1 MAKKKSDIK
10 INKNHE
16 GKEFSNFFRFVGK
29 VKPVMKKDDATDS
42 WVEAAISELTQTK
55 TGKDRKVVQFIV
67 ETANRNELKVEL
79 AGMEQSFVYPYS
91 SKHKKS
97 FKLEWEHRFDKTK
110 FPDESYKVI
119 ATDWDLCDELSELIK
134 PGMWVDIRGVYEF
147 SSFQNDEG
155 ETVNVVKRTIKQV
168 YPLKNGQ
175 VEINNVKSGD
185 EYRVYDSEENGTL
198 LGYGKAK
205 EEVIK
210 INVGWLSPEGG
221 DIFIT
226 KLSNGEEGKRAK
238 ATYNEN
244 VSESDRIKVINN
256 VESSIRINKDDGS
269 YEYIPYIRDFKS
281 ENFIEINEFEM
292 QIGIKSV
299 YQPEDSKDTKVNAA
313 FLGYGKEKSEVY
325 DVELTV
331 FHKEPEE
338 GKRSIAEAF
347 ANLNRLDFLV
357 VHGIDNNRA
366 EFATVE
372 VEEPEEDN
380 PFADVAEKVK
390 SYEQVSTGTKK
401 GLEIQNVFAGT
412 YVKGLLTE
420 EEITGESDQQDPFSN
435 VSVSD
440 DDLPF

>member
-1 MAKKKSDIK
+1 MAKKKSGIK
-10 INKNHE
+10 INKRHG
-16 GKEFSNFFRFVGK
+16 GKEFNNSFRVIGK
-29 VKPVMKKDDATDS
+29 VKPVMKKDAATES
-42 WVEAAISELTQTK
+42 WVEADIYELTQTK
-55 TGKDRKVVQFIV
+55 TNKDRKVIQFIV

-79 AGMEQSFVYPYS
+79 SGIEQQLVYPYS
-91 SKHKKS
+91 SKHNES
-97 FKLEWEHRFDKTK
+97 FELGWEHRFDKTK
-110 FPDESYKVI
+110 FPDESYKLF
-119 ATDWDLCDELSELIK
+119 TTNWDLCDQLSKIIK
-134 PGMWVDIRGVYEF
+134 PDMWVDVRGTYEF
-147 SSFQNDEG
+147 NSFKNDEG
-155 ETVNVVKRTIKQV
+155 ETVNIVKRIIKQV
-168 YPLKNGQ
+168 YPLKNGMI
-175 VEINNVKSGD
+175 EINNVKSGD
-185 EYRVYDSEENGTL
+185 EYRVYDSEENGAL

-226 KLSNGEEGKRAK
+226 KLNNGEEGKRAK
-238 ATYNEN
+238 VAYNEN

-256 VESSIRINKDDGS
+256 VESSIRINKEDGS

-281 ENFIEINEFEM
+281 ENFNEINEFEM

-299 YQPEDSKDTKVNAA
+299 YQPEDSKDTKVNAV
-313 FLGYGKEKSEVY
+313 FLGYGKERSGVY

-390 SYEQVSTGTKK
+390 SYEQVSSGTKK
-401 GLEIQNVFAGT
+401 GLEILNVFAGT
-412 YVKGLLTE
+412 YVKELLTE

>member
-1 MAKKKSDIK
+1 MAKKKSGIK
-10 INKNHE
+10 INKRHG
-16 GKEFSNFFRFVGK
+16 GKEFNNSFRVIGK
-29 VKPVMKKDDATDS
+29 VKPVMKKDAATES
-42 WVEAAISELTQTK
+42 WVEADIYELTQTK
-55 TGKDRKVVQFIV
+55 TNKDRKVIQFIV

-79 AGMEQSFVYPYS
+79 SGIEQQLVYPYS
-91 SKHKKS
+91 SKHNES
-97 FKLEWEHRFDKTK
+97 FELEWEHRFDKTK
-110 FPDESYKVI
+110 FPDESYKLF
-119 ATDWDLCDELSELIK
+119 TTNWDLCDQLSKIIK
-134 PGMWVDIRGVYEF
+134 PDMWVDVRGTYEF
-147 SSFQNDEG
+147 NSFKNDEG
-155 ETVNVVKRTIKQV
+155 ETVNIVKRIIKQV
-168 YPLKNGQ
+168 YPLKNGM

-185 EYRVYDSEENGTL
+185 EYRVYDSEENGVL

-205 EEVIK
+205 EEVIE

-221 DIFIT
+221 EIFIT
-226 KLSNGEEGKRAK
+226 KLNNGEEGKRAK
-238 ATYNEN
+238 VAYNGN
-244 VSESDRIKVINN
+244 VSESDRIKVFNN
-256 VESSIRINKDDGS
+256 VESTIRINKEDGS
-269 YEYIPYIRDFKS
+269 YEYIPFIRDFKS
-281 ENFIEINEFEM
+281 ENFNEINEFEM

-313 FLGYGKEKSEVY
+313 FLGYGKERSEVY

-366 EFATVE
+366 EFAKVE

-401 GLEIQNVFAGT
+401 GLEILNVFAGT
-412 YVKGLLTE
+412 YVKELLTE

-440 DDLPF
+440 DELPF